1 LPAVWIFSW
10 FFIENVLVLG
20 CECAELQRKE
30 SGMMEK
36 IASLPIGVFDSGVG
50 GLTVLKALRERM
62 PCEDVVYLG
71 DTARLPYGTKSPQ
84 TVSRYAV
91 QCAAELVGRS
101 IKLLVVACNT
111 ASAVALDALRETYPH
126 IPVVG
131 VVEPGAQAACQATRN
146 QFIAVIATESTV
158 AGGAYQRAIHSID
171 PDARIIGH
179 PCPLFVALA
188 EEGWTDGH
196 IPEAVAERYLDPVFN
211 PVSVAEQSVIPDT
224 LVLGC
229 THFPLLAP
237 AIRNVVDSATVIVDS
252 AATTAVTVHDE
263 LVRLGLGRPGSGC
276 GETLYLTTDDV
287 ARFAR
292 TGTRFLGTPIAERE
306 VELVDL

>member
-1 LPAVWIFSW
+1 MDKTA
-10 FFIENVLVLG
+10 
-20 CECAELQRKE
+20 K
-30 SGMMEK
+30 M
-36 IASLPIGVFDSGVG
+36 PIGMFDSGVG

-62 PCEDVVYLG
+62 PCEQVVYLG
-71 DTARLPYGTKSPQ
+71 DTARLPYGTKSSQ

-91 QCAAELVGRS
+91 QCAAELVSRG

-111 ASAVALDALRETYPH
+111 ASAVALGPLREAYPK

-131 VVEPGAQAACQATRN
+131 VVEPGAQAACMASRN
-146 QFIAVIATESTV
+146 QVIAVIGTESTI
-158 AGGAYQRAIHSID
+158 AGGAYQRAIHSIA

-179 PCPLFVALA
+179 ACPLFVSLA
-188 EEGWTDGH
+188 EEGWTEGH
-196 IPEAVAERYLDPVFN
+196 IPEAVAGRYLDPVFN
-211 PVSVAEQSVIPDT
+211 PASGTGQPVVPDT

-237 AIRNVVDSATVIVDS
+237 AIRKVVDPATTIVDS
-252 AATTAVTVHDE
+252 AATTSETVHAE
-263 LVRLGLGRPGSGC
+263 LERLGLKRSGRDCCS
-276 GETLYLTTDDV
+276 TSYLTTDDA

-292 TGTRFLGTPIAERE
+292 TGTRFLGTAIAEHE

>member
-1 LPAVWIFSW
+1 MNKS
-10 FFIENVLVLG
+10 
-20 CECAELQRKE
+20 K
-30 SGMMEK
+30 
-36 IASLPIGVFDSGVG
+36 SLPIGMFDSGVG
-50 GLTVLKALRERM
+50 GLTVLKALRERL
-62 PCEDVVYLG
+62 PCEDVIYLG

-91 QCAAELVGRS
+91 QCAAELVQRG

-111 ASAVALDALRETYPH
+111 ASAVALDPLREAYPH
-126 IPVVG
+126 IPVIG
-131 VVEPGAQAACQATRN
+131 VVDPGAQAACKATYN
-146 QFIAVIATESTV
+146 KTIAVIATESTI
-158 AGGAYQRAIHSID
+158 AGGAYQRAIHAIN

-188 EEGWTDGH
+188 EEGWTDGEV
-196 IPEAVAERYLDPVFN
+196 PEAVAQRYLDPIFK
-211 PVSVAEQSVIPDT
+211 PASGTESPIIPDT

-237 AIRNVVDSATVIVDS
+237 SIRNVVQSATVIVDS
-252 AATTAVTVHDE
+252 AATTAETVNAELTRMNMKRPDE
-263 LVRLGLGRPGSGC
+263 GC
-276 GETLYLTTDDV
+276 GSSHYLTTDDA

-292 TGTRFLGTPIAERE
+292 TGTRFLGTAISEGE

>member
-1 LPAVWIFSW
+1 MTKTSD
-10 FFIENVLVLG
+10 
-20 CECAELQRKE
+20 
-30 SGMMEK
+30 
-36 IASLPIGVFDSGVG
+36 LPIGMFDSGVG
-50 GLTVLKALRERM
+50 GLTVLKALRHRL
-62 PCEDVVYLG
+62 PCEDVIYLG

-91 QCAAELVGRS
+91 QCAAELVDRG

-111 ASAVALDALRETYPH
+111 ASAVALADLRKAYPD
-126 IPVVG
+126 IPVIG
-131 VVEPGAQAACQATRN
+131 VVEPGALAACNATNNRT
-146 QFIAVIATESTV
+146 IAVIATESTI

-171 PDARIIGH
+171 RQALIIGH

-196 IPEAVAERYLDPVFN
+196 VPEAVAQRYLDPVFK
-211 PVSVAEQSVIPDT
+211 PASGTESPVIPDS

-237 AIRNVVDSATVIVDS
+237 AIRSVVPPETVIVDS
-252 AATTAVTVHDE
+252 AATTAEAVRGE
-263 LVRLGLGRPGSGC
+263 LARLGINRPQNEC
-276 GETLYLTTDDV
+276 GTTAYLTTDDA

-292 TGTRFLGTPIAERE
+292 TGTRFLGTPIGEHE

>member
-1 LPAVWIFSW
+1 MK
-10 FFIENVLVLG
+10 IE
-20 CECAELQRKE
+20 K
-30 SGMMEK
+30 
-36 IASLPIGVFDSGVG
+36 LPIGVFDSGVG

-91 QCAAELVGRS
+91 QCAAELVNRG

-111 ASAVALDALRETYPH
+111 ASAVALDALRDTYPD
-126 IPVVG
+126 ILVIG
-131 VVEPGAQAACQATRN
+131 VVEPGAQAACKASRN
-146 QFIAVIATESTV
+146 RVIAVIATESTI
-158 AGGAYQRAIHSID
+158 AGGAYQRAIHFIS

-188 EEGWTDGH
+188 EEGWIDGH
-196 IPEAVAERYLDPVFN
+196 IPEAVARQYLESIFN
-211 PVSVAEQSVIPDT
+211 PASGTEHPVIPDT

-237 AIRNVVDSATVIVDS
+237 AIKNVVDPATIIVDS
-252 AATTAVTVHDE
+252 AATTAETVYSE
-263 LVRLGLGRPGSGC
+263 LARLSLKKPENGC
-276 GETLYLTTDDV
+276 GETLYLTTDDT

-292 TGTRFLGTPIAERE
+292 TGTRFLGTPITEHE

>member
-1 LPAVWIFSW
+1 
-10 FFIENVLVLG
+10 
-20 CECAELQRKE
+20 
-30 SGMMEK
+30 MEK
-36 IASLPIGVFDSGVG
+36 TAKLPIGMFDSGVG

-62 PCEDVVYLG
+62 PCENVIYLG

-91 QCAAELVGRS
+91 QCSAELVRRD

-111 ASAVALDALRETYPH
+111 ASAVALQALREAYPG
-126 IPVVG
+126 IPVIG
-131 VVEPGAQAACQATRN
+131 VVEPGAQAACKATRN
-146 QFIAVIATESTV
+146 NTIAVVATESTI
-158 AGGAYQRAIHSID
+158 AGGAYQRAIHAMN
-171 PDARIIGH
+171 PEARIIGH

-188 EEGWTDGH
+188 EEGWVDGH
-196 IPEAVAERYLDPVFN
+196 VPEAVAARYLDPVFK
-211 PVSVAEQSVIPDT
+211 PASGTEHPVIPDT

-237 AIRNVVDSATVIVDS
+237 AIRNVVDPATTIVDS
-252 AATTAVTVHDE
+252 AATTAETVYQELSRLGIRKPQNGCGVTV
-263 LVRLGLGRPGSGC
+263 
-276 GETLYLTTDDV
+276 YLTTDDT

-292 TGTRFLGTPIAERE
+292 TGTRFLGTAISESE